1 MTKLTKQQSKLHL
14 QAMDLVH
21 SDRAL
26 SWDERKFIL
35 DNYFEAQGQLNA
47 LAGAFFT
54 PFDLARDLSIEVGGG
69 VLDNNGSVV
78 DLCAGIG
85 MLSFACE
92 YKRLDITCVEFC
104 HEYVVV
110 GKRVVPSAHWIEA
123 DVFAADLGHYA
134 FAISNPP
141 FGAIKGDQFKGRYTG
156 GQFEYK
162 VIELASRVAEFG
174 VFILPQQ
181 SAPFRYSGVQ
191 CYRTEESDKCRKFWQ
206 QTGID
211 MQPSCGI
218 DTSIYVSEWKG
229 VSPICEVVCCDF
241 TELPALQAEMDAAG
255 GERQKPLPPG
265 GLAETIQV
273 LVECKQ
279 AGLFGDNP
287 APAPATR
294 RHRRDRKEVVERQ
307 ARMAL

>member
-21 SDRAL
+21 SDKAL
-26 SWDERKFIL
+26 TWEERHFIL
-35 DNYFEAQGQLNA
+35 ENYFEAQGQLNA

-54 PFDLARDLSIEVGGG
+54 PFGLARDLSVEVGGG
-69 VLDNNGSVV
+69 SLEGGSVV

-85 MLSFACE
+85 MLAFACE
-92 YKRLDITCVEFC
+92 YKCADVTCVEFC
-104 HEYVVV
+104 PEYVVV
-110 GKRVVPSAHWIEA
+110 GRRVVPNARWIQA
-123 DVFAADLGHYA
+123 DVFSADLGRYS

-141 FGAIKGDQFKGRYTG
+141 FGAIKGDQFAGRYTG

-162 VIELASRVAEFG
+162 VIERASTLADHG

-181 SAPFRYSGVQ
+181 SAPFRYSGERN
-191 CYRTEESDKCRKFWQ
+191 YRAEVSDKCHKFWQ

-218 DTSIYVSEWKG
+218 DTAIYRSEWKG

-241 TELPALQAEMDAAG
+241 TELQST
-255 GERQKPLPPG
+255 QKEIDEWGAPQEAMPPEV
-265 GLAETIQV
+265 LNAVMQTI
-273 LVECKQ
+273 VECKQ
-279 AGLFGDNP
+279 AGLFEE
-287 APAPATR
+287 AA
-294 RHRRDRKEVVERQ
+294 
-307 ARMAL
+307 

>member
-21 SDRAL
+21 SDKAL
-26 SWDERKFIL
+26 TWDERKFIL

-54 PFDLARDLSIEVGGG
+54 PFDLARDLSIEVDHARGA
-69 VLDNNGSVV
+69 DCSIV

-92 YKRLDITCVEFC
+92 YRGMDITCVEFC

-110 GKRVVPSAHWIEA
+110 GKRVMPSAHWIES
-123 DVFAADLGHYA
+123 DVFKADLGRYT

-141 FGAIKGDQFKGRYTG
+141 FGAIKGDEFKGRYTG

-162 VIELASRVAEFG
+162 VIELASRVAEYG

-181 SAPFRYSGVQ
+181 SAPFRYSGAP
-191 CYRTEESDKCRKFWQ
+191 CFRLEETDKCRKFWQ

-218 DTSIYVSEWKG
+218 DTSTYVSEWKG

-241 TELPALQAEMDAAG
+241 TELPALQAEIDAWG
-255 GERQKPLPPG
+255 GNERELPSPTVPPFQT
-265 GLAETIQV
+265 A
-273 LVECKQ
+273 Q
-279 AGLFGDNP
+279 AGLFADEALIECAQ
-287 APAPATR
+287 APRTR
-294 RHRRDRKEVVERQ
+294 RQRLDRKAAVERK
-307 ARMAL
+307 ARMTL

>member
-21 SDRAL
+21 SDKVL
-26 SWDERKFIL
+26 TWDERKFIL

-54 PFDLARDLSIEVGGG
+54 PFDLARDLSIEVNGGG
-69 VLDNNGSVV
+69 SIV

-92 YKRLDITCVEFC
+92 YQRLDMTCVEFC
-104 HEYVVV
+104 PEYVVV
-110 GKRVVPSAHWIEA
+110 GKRVMPSAHWIES
-123 DVFAADLGHYA
+123 DVFLADLGRYT

-141 FGAIKGDQFKGRYTG
+141 FGAIKGDSFSGRYTG

-162 VIELASRVAEFG
+162 VIELASRVAEYG

-181 SAPFRYSGVQ
+181 SAPFRYSGVP
-191 CYRTEESDKCRKFWQ
+191 CYRSEESDKCRKFRE
-206 QTGID
+206 QTGIQ
-211 MQPSCGI
+211 MRSSCGI
-218 DTSIYVSEWKG
+218 DTSGYVSAWKG

-241 TELPALQAEMDAAG
+241 SEEPEQPQEAAQG
-255 GERQKPLPPG
+255 RPLTVDLSKWEGYSGPLPMF
-265 GLAETIQV
+265 AAA
-273 LVECKQ
+273 LVERLQ
-279 AGLFGDNP
+279 QDEIPVGTTADLFTG
-287 APAPATR
+287 AA
-294 RHRRDRKEVVERQ
+294 
-307 ARMAL
+307 